1 MIQGTETVAGEL
13 GLHLRAAA
21 RLVSITSRAQGP
33 VRVSANGATVDG
45 KSLLGITSLL
55 AGHGTPV
62 RVEVDHDHDEAVL
75 QDVLALIAGR
85 LDGAG

>member
-1 MIQGTETVAGEL
+1 MMKGTATVAGEL

-21 RLVSITSRAQGP
+21 RLVSITSQARGP

-55 AGHGTPV
+55 AGHGTQIA
-62 RVEVDHDHDEAVL
+62 VEVDHDDDAAVL
-75 QDVLALIAGR
+75 QEVLELVAGGP
-85 LDGAG
+85 DTAG